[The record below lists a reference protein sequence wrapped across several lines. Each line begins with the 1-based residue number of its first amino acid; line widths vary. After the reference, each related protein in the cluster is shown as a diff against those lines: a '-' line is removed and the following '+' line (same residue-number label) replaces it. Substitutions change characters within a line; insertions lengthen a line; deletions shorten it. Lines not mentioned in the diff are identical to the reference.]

1 MNDPAQTDTLQ
12 ERFAKEYPEKLFY
25 FCLKRTGDPHEAE
38 DLASDVTLH
47 VLTALGRGVQPE
59 HFSAWVWQ
67 IAHNRYCAWAKEKRR
82 RADALAPAQAPGFP
96 DGEADLSDPEPTPEE
111 TLLHAE
117 ALRLLRRELAF
128 TSADYR
134 HIVVAYYFDGVRL
147 SEIADRLGLPDGT
160 VRSKLHRARNL
171 LKEGMEME
179 RTFGKRSYQPT
190 EVSFYASGNQ
200 PSGLPWRAI
209 QRKIPK
215 NILCEANNNP
225 CTLEELAIELGV
237 ALPYIEEETQLL
249 LDAELMRKTEDG
261 KLLTNFLILSK
272 DVQEAC
278 NELCCTFAEQQ
289 YETLWTLAGESARL
303 AEELN
308 VPFGT
313 YPPEDVQMYFAKRT
327 YQKLLLKSFSIP
339 VYHRADGGNWGVIG
353 FEYGAS
359 CRLPGVTFNNNCTSY
374 SSEKVPYVHWDG
386 HQASNWMEKVFC
398 QTRYTQDVPN
408 NYCLPLLRAV
418 ADGTD
423 PASFGDVEREQVEP
437 LLRQGFLA
445 RREDG
450 SLFVDAIVIREEQF
464 RRLEHALL
472 EQPAYASLTKAAAE
486 LADGIRNVLL
496 PVAGKYFRD
505 ELDYYAWQTS
515 IAAGNVI
522 TRLWKDRGLYPGA
535 SSRFCTLYVF

>member
-1 MNDPAQTDTLQ
+1 MNEEAQADTLQ

-47 VLTALGRGVQPE
+47 VLTALGRGVRPE

-82 RADALAPAQAPGFP
+82 RSDALAPAQVPGFP

-190 EVSFYASGNQ
+190 EISFIASGNQ

-209 QRKIPK
+209 QRKIPQ
-215 NILCEANNNP
+215 NILCAAHNNP

-237 ALPYIEEETQLL
+237 ALPYIEEEAQLL
-249 LDAELMRKTEDG
+249 LDAELLRKTEDG

-272 DVQEAC
+272 DVQETFI
-278 NELCCTFAEQQ
+278 ELCCAFTEQQ
-289 YETLWTLAGESARL
+289 YETLWAVAGEWVRL

-313 YPPEDVQMYFAKRT
+313 YPSEDVRMFFGQE
-327 YQKLLLKSFSIP
+327 LLQTLLYRAYTP
-339 VYHRADGGNWGVIG
+339 PYHRADGGNWGVVG
-353 FEYGAS
+353 FEFGAS
-359 CRLPGVTFNNNCTSY
+359 CRLPHTTFSNNLSDY
-374 SSEKVPYVHWDG
+374 RSDKVPLTLWEGFQTV
-386 HQASNWMEKVFC
+386 NWTDEVFC
-398 QTRYTQDVPN
+398 QTRYTQDVPDS
-408 NYCLPLLRAV
+408 YCLPLLRAV
-418 ADGTD
+418 AEGAD
-423 PASFGDVEREQVEP
+423 PATFSTVEREQVEL
-437 LLRQGFLA
+437 LLRQGFLV

-450 SLFVDAIVIREEQF
+450 SLLVDAIVARKEQAD
-464 RRLEHALL
+464 RLAQALL
-472 EQPAYASLTKAAAE
+472 DLPAYASLDKAAAE
-486 LADGIRNVLL
+486 LKDRVQNALL
-496 PVAGKYFRD
+496 PLAGKYFRG
-505 ELDYYAWQTS
+505 ELDYYTS
-515 IAAGNVI
+515 VAASATSKI
-522 TRLWKDRGLYPGA
+522 MFRLWKDRGLYRGA
-535 SSRFCTLYVF
+535 SSRFCSLELYG

>member
-1 MNDPAQTDTLQ
+1 MNDAAQTDTLQ
-12 ERFAKEYPEKLFY
+12 EQFAREYPEKLFY

-47 VLTALGRGVQPE
+47 VLTALGRGVRPE
-59 HFSAWVWQ
+59 HFPAWVWQ

-82 RADALAPAQAPGFP
+82 RADALAPEFP
-96 DGEADLSDPEPTPEE
+96 DGETDLSDPEPTPEE

-171 LKEGMEME
+171 LKEGMKME
-179 RTFGKRSYQPT
+179 RTFEKRSYQPEEIFFT
-190 EVSFYASGNQ
+190 ASGYQ

-215 NILCEANNNP
+215 NILCAAHNNP

-237 ALPYIEEETQLL
+237 ALPYIEEEAQLL
-249 LDAELMRKTEDG
+249 LDAELLRKTEDG

-272 DVQEAC
+272 DVQETC
-278 NELCCTFAEQQ
+278 NELCCAFTEQQ
-289 YETLWTLAGESARL
+289 YETLWAVAGECVRI
-303 AEELN
+303 AEETN

-313 YPPEDVQMYFAKRT
+313 YPPEDVRMYFG
-327 YQKLLLKSFSIP
+327 QMLLQTLLRRFYTLP
-339 VYHRADGGNWGVIG
+339 YHRADGGNWGVVG
-353 FEYGAS
+353 FELNAF
-359 CRLPGVTFNNNCTSY
+359 CRLPQTAFSNNLSDY
-374 SSEKVPYVHWDG
+374 RSDKVPLTWWEGYQV
-386 HQASNWMEKVFC
+386 ANWSDKVFC

-408 NYCLPLLRAV
+408 SYCLPLLRAV
-418 ADGTD
+418 AEGAD
-423 PASFGDVEREQVEP
+423 PATFSAVEREQVE
-437 LLRQGFLA
+437 LLLQQGFLV

-450 SLFVDAIVIREEQF
+450 SLLVDAIVVSRKEQGD
-464 RRLEHALL
+464 RLAKALL
-472 EQPAYASLTKAAAE
+472 ELPAYASLDKAAAE
-486 LADGIRNVLL
+486 LKDRVRDALL
-496 PVAGKYFRD
+496 PLAGKYFRD
-505 ELDYYAWQTS
+505 ELDYYTT
-515 IAAGNVI
+515 IAALTTGK
-522 TRLWKDRGLYPGA
+522 TMFRLWKDRGLYHGA
-535 SSRFCTLYVF
+535 SSRFCSLELHG